1 MLAEEKVRRVVDT
14 WIRPHIRPFP
24 MVLEII
30 PLASYENIVG
40 SVPHYIL
47 TVKDEL
53 RRESGVGGEC
63 SPVPGGFVKKD
74 ENVEGQ
80 KDVVA

>member
-1 MLAEEKVRRVVDT
+1 MLTEEKVRRVVDT
-14 WIRPHIRPFP
+14 WICPHIRPFP
-24 MVLEII
+24 MILEII

-40 SVPHYIL
+40 SVPHYVL

-53 RRESGVGGEC
+53 GRESGVGGES

-74 ENVEGQ
+74 ENVE
-80 KDVVA
+80 